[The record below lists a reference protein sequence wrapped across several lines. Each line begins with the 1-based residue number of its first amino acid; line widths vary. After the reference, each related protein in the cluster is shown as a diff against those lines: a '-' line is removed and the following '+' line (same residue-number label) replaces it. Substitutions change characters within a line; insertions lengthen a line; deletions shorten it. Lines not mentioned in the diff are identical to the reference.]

1 MSSRPSCNR
10 SSALLSILFGWL
22 FLAGLVSPL
31 LHGSIPRDRHPTVEL
46 PALIEGPPA
55 AERVASAFPPARLEL
70 GLSEGDAAILR
81 RVLVRQNPWTKFDPE
96 GLNDTFGWHNPVA
109 DYLAPDPVGSYNESG
124 RQLGIALDPD
134 ASGLERAGGLAGY
147 VGHGMSCLLDCIP
160 GVGNLKRGAVK
171 KIGEKI
177 AEHAGEKIVKEGAQA
192 VAKHADEAAGATTK
206 TARGQVAE
214 NAKVVE
220 PEAIPSGGKP
230 DFVVTTDGTAIPV
243 SQTQMREGFDNA
255 GFPKMPA
262 TKTAESGVIHTVPG
276 KDGLM
281 DVRTMDGSSHHPKRA
296 VFTDAGT
303 NNPVTPSG
311 AKFRSNETKQE
322 RRRDSHVE
330 QKD

>member
-1 MSSRPSCNR
+1 MIHRLLL
-10 SSALLSILFGWL
+10 ALLGCL
-22 FLAGLVSPL
+22 LAQAAPVSA
-31 LHGSIPRDRHPTVEL
+31 HMTASRL
-46 PALIEGPPA
+46 PVLPPPA
-55 AERVASAFPPARLEL
+55 AQFCMEISDIDDSAPLTL
-70 GLSEGDAAILR
+70 HLDGLHDRAGLCG
-81 RVLVRQNPWTKFDPE
+81 RVLVRQNPWSKFDPE